1 MTLEEVK
8 VTIDEEGNVKV
19 TIFGTKGPT
28 CLEIT
33 EKLEQLLGGQVE
45 REFTSEYY
53 QRVEEQKQVGRV
65 KDKA

>member
-1 MTLEEVK
+1 MEELK

-19 TIFGTKGPT
+19 TVFGVAGPR

-33 EKLEQLLGGQVE
+33 KKMEALLGGE
-45 REFTSEYY
+45 LSREFTSEFY
-53 QRVEEQKQVGRV
+53 QTETSQETQRV

>member
-1 MTLEEVK
+1 MEEVK

-19 TIFGTKGPT
+19 TVFGAKGPG
-28 CLEIT
+28 CLKLT
-33 EKLEQLLGGQVE
+33 EKLEALLGGEVE

-53 QRVEEQKQVGRV
+53 QQEEVLKQKGTV

>member
-1 MTLEEVK
+1 MEEVK

-19 TIFGTKGPT
+19 TVFGAKGGR

-33 EKLEQLLGGQVE
+33 ERIEALLGGQVE

-53 QRVEEQKQVGRV
+53 EQLTDEEKARVRE
-65 KDKA
+65 KA

>member
-1 MTLEEVK
+1 MEEVK

-19 TIFGTKGPT
+19 TVFGAKGPR

-33 EKLEQLLGGQVE
+33 EKLEALLGGAVE

-53 QRVEEQKQVGRV
+53 QEEEAVQQKDTVETKT
-65 KDKA
+65 

>member
-1 MTLEEVK
+1 VEEVK

-19 TIFGTKGPT
+19 TVFGAKGPN

-33 EKLEQLLGGQVE
+33 EKLEALLGGQVE

-53 QRVEEQKQVGRV
+53 QGTQAEELKTKVGQKS
-65 KDKA
+65 